1 VDHDELLGAA
11 EAEGRALI
19 LAAEHAPSAAVSAC
33 PGWTNT
39 DLLNHVT
46 GVWSFVA
53 AQITAGTPDEPAQP
67 VGENQEDPNER
78 LGYLLHLMQSSDPTA
93 AAWSWTPNR
102 TVGFFIRRMAHENTI
117 HRWDAE
123 EAGGAAKPIDAAVAV
138 DGIDEVLEVGM
149 VSRVR
154 GGTLEYPT
162 GSLHLHRTD
171 GDGEWLIFA
180 VDGQLQVT
188 REHSKGDAA
197 VRGSAEGLLLYL
209 WDRRR
214 DGLECFGDDEV
225 INAWAA
231 VTP

>member
-1 VDHDELLGAA
+1 MDYEELLGRADT
-11 EAEGRALI
+11 EGQALI
-19 LAAEHAPSAAVSAC
+19 DATQQAPSAAVSAC

-46 GVWSFVA
+46 GVWAFVA
-53 AQITAGTPDEPAQP
+53 AQITAGTPDEPTRP
-67 VGENQEDPNER
+67 SEENHGGPNKDLR
-78 LGYLLHLMQSSDPTA
+78 FLLDLMRSNNPA
-93 AAWSWTPNR
+93 APAWSWTPNR

-123 EAGGAAKPIDAAVAV
+123 EAGGKASPIDAVVAT

-149 VSRVR
+149 TYRVR
-154 GGTLEYPT
+154 GDAVEYPA

-171 GDGEWLIFA
+171 GDGEWLIST

-214 DGLECFGDDEV
+214 DGLECFGDEKV
-225 INAWAA
+225 INDWAA
-231 VTP
+231 ITP